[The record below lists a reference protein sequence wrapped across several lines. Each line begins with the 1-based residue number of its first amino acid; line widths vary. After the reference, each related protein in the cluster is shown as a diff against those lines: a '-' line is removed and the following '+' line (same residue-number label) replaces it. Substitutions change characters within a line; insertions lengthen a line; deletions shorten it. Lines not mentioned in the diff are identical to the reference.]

1 VTADGT
7 PKLLD
12 FGIAKLLS
20 PNSST
25 LDLAQTRPEMRPMS
39 LDSASPEQVRGDSI
53 TTASDVYS
61 LGVLLYR
68 LLTGKA
74 PYGNDVR
81 TQAALQHA
89 ICEKEPMRPSALVL
103 SDEKTAVPEATQK
116 MEALDE
122 SRDKARKRLRKK
134 LAGDLDN
141 IILMALRKEPHRRY
155 ISAEQ
160 FSEDI
165 ERYLNG
171 QPVIARLDTP
181 GYQLAKYVRRNG
193 EGVAAAIVIGAAL
206 ISIAAVSQRTA
217 NDAVADRIVEDRT
230 LEQTRHELV
239 AAYLKAGDASRAV
252 DVARIAYAASAG
264 DAVARRDFA
273 AAATALGDELLG
285 RADRAGATARY
296 REALTHY
303 DAIAQM
309 NTRDASA
316 QRDVMLAAQR
326 LGDLQAQDG
335 NLPGAL
341 SSFQRVLQIAQT
353 LAALEG
359 EQISQTTKEEL
370 AGANRRVTEITKQAG
385 E

>member
-1 VTADGT
+1 
-7 PKLLD
+7 
-12 FGIAKLLS
+12 
-20 PNSST
+20 
-25 LDLAQTRPEMRPMS
+25 
-39 LDSASPEQVRGDSI
+39 
-53 TTASDVYS
+53 
-61 LGVLLYR
+61 
-68 LLTGKA
+68 
-74 PYGNDVR
+74 
-81 TQAALQHA
+81 
-89 ICEKEPMRPSALVL
+89 
-103 SDEKTAVPEATQK
+103 
-116 MEALDE
+116 
-122 SRDKARKRLRKK
+122 
-134 LAGDLDN
+134 
-141 IILMALRKEPHRRY
+141 MALRKEPHRRY

-239 AAYLKAGDASRAV
+239 AAYLKAGVASRAV
-252 DVARIAYAASAG
+252 DVARIAYAANPG
-264 DAVARRDFA
+264 DVAARRDFA
-273 AAATALGDELLG
+273 VAATALGDELLG
-285 RADRAGATARY
+285 RADRAGAIARY
-296 REALTHY
+296 SEALTHY
-303 DAIAQM
+303 AAVAQM

-370 AGANRRVTEITKQAG
+370 AGANRRVTEI
-385 E
+385 